1 MKKIFAF
8 VLTTLFFAPV
18 FAQSKKTGPEITFEE
33 TTIDYGKIEEK
44 SDGART
50 FVFRNTG
57 NEPLIIERAQPTC
70 GCTVP
75 EWTREPI
82 MPGKEGRIQVTYD
95 TKRIGHFNKSIKIYS
110 NASNSDAQGVITLRI
125 RGEIEKIPD
134 TPTTP
139 LNNSGNQSSIRNK

>member
-1 MKKIFAF
+1 MKKIFAI
-8 VLTTLFFAPV
+8 LFAGFLAVPA
-18 FAQSKKTGPEITFEE
+18 FAQSKGPEITFET
-33 TTIDYGKIEEK
+33 TTIDYGQIDEK
-44 SDGART
+44 ADGART

-75 EWTREPI
+75 DWPREPI
-82 MPGKEGRIQVTYD
+82 MPGKEGKIQVTYD

-110 NASNSDAQGVITLRI
+110 NASNTDAQGITTLRI
-125 RGEIEKIPD
+125 RGEIQRIPD

-139 LNNSGNQSSIRNK
+139 LNNSGEQSSIRNK